1 MYIYLNAS
9 EIAGLINK
17 NKYNPQEDVI
27 YDILCRL
34 KKESNKSDINKLE
47 SINKNE
53 LLELLKTFEKSKLIN
68 LEDSKDLKKK
78 IDQSGEKDIASI
90 SQNVINNVS
99 KNSINSKKT
108 EDSRK
113 IQDNIESNIKK
124 VMKNKDIKDI
134 KKYVE
139 GHINKNRGIKN
150 EKEIINKYMKK
161 NNTNITNN
169 NSKLYKMKLF
179 SLNEHNIY
187 VCGKIDGIENDELI
201 EIKNRRNR
209 LFEFIPIYE
218 QIQIEIYF
226 RLTNLKTGKL
236 IQNYND
242 TTSEFVIQNNDTLW
256 DNILNELKIACKIII
271 EQL

>member
-1 MYIYLNAS
+1 MHIYLNAS

-17 NKYNPQEDVI
+17 NKYNPCEDVI

-34 KKESNKSDINKLE
+34 KKETNKSDLNKLE

-53 LLELLKTFEKSKLIN
+53 LLELLKTFEKSNLIDN
-68 LEDSKDLKKK
+68 EDSKNLKKK
-78 IDQSGEKDIASI
+78 IEKTPENEIANL
-90 SQNVINNVS
+90 SQNVLNNVT
-99 KNSINSKKT
+99 KKSINTKKT
-108 EDSRK
+108 EDSRL
-113 IQDNIESNIKK
+113 IQNNIESNIKK

-134 KKYVE
+134 AKYVE

-150 EKEIINKYMKK
+150 EKNIINSYEKK
-161 NNTNITNN
+161 NKTNIKAN

-179 SLNEHNIY
+179 SLDDHEIFI
-187 VCGKIDGIENDELI
+187 CGKIDGIENNELI

-209 LFEFIPIYE
+209 LFEYIPIYE
-218 QIQIEIYF
+218 QIQIEVYF
-226 RLTNLKTGKL
+226 RLTGLETGKL

-242 TTSEFVIQNNDTLW
+242 TTSEFPIKNNNTLW
-256 DNILNELKIACKIII
+256 ETILDELQIACKIII

>member
-1 MYIYLNAS
+1 MHIYLNAS

-34 KKESNKSDINKLE
+34 KKESNKSDLNKLE

-53 LLELLKTFEKSKLIN
+53 LLELLKIFENSKLIN
-68 LEDSKDLKKK
+68 LEDSKDFKKK
-78 IDQSGEKDIASI
+78 VNESCEKDIASL

-99 KNSINSKKT
+99 KNSINTKKT
-108 EDSRK
+108 DDSRK

-139 GHINKNRGIKN
+139 SHINKNRGIKN
-150 EKEIINKYMKK
+150 ENEIINKYEKK

-179 SLNEHNIY
+179 SLEEHSIY
-187 VCGKIDGIENDELI
+187 VCGKIDGIENNELI

-226 RLTNLKTGKL
+226 RLTGLKTGKL